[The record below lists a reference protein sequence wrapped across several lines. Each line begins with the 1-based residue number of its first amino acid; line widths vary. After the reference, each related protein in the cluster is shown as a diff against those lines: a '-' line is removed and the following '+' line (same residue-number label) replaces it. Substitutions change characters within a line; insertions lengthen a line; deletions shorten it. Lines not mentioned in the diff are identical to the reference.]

1 MQIKTEDE
9 MAVVIDGC
17 LAELE
22 EIEVAFLRECHL
34 QEPRTSL
41 PKFAKTRGLSHK
53 AVKELRSRAESRLKE
68 TLATRGVKSL
78 GDLL

>member
-1 MQIKTEDE
+1 MQIRSEDE
-9 MAVVIDGC
+9 IALMIDGC
-17 LAELE
+17 LSELD

-53 AVKELRSRAESRLKE
+53 AMKELRSRAESRLKE
-68 TLATRGVKSL
+68 TLATKGVKSL